1 MERGQIKAIIEKY
14 RRKSAKVERYN
25 EDKSH
30 YYDSVADVIEDN
42 LEIYIDDSYETEE
55 DILED
60 VREIFDASEATI
72 DMMFNRDDYNY
83 EDDGLG
89 SFINRF

>member
-1 MERGQIKAIIEKY
+1 MERGQIKAIIDTKY
-14 RRKSAKVERYN
+14 ASINNK
-25 EDKSH
+25 
-30 YYDSVADVIEDN
+30 
-42 LEIYIDDSYETEE
+42 E